1 MKRIKYISR
10 FTTPMTA
17 RDIERI
23 AAQSAANN
31 RKLGITGLLIASG
44 GVFFQVIEGPAAA
57 VDEIYSRILRDK
69 RHQDVLT
76 LRVEEGNLPRLFPD
90 WEMRKIDLDTATE
103 LRLEPMKAIIQAII
117 RQSETTTLLTTA
129 LERAVWQEAITPQVS
144 SPAPV
149 VPARRPTTK
158 KPAVRKSRSAG
169 QRRTRR

>member
-10 FTTPMTA
+10 FAAPMTA

-31 RKLGITGLLIASG
+31 RKFGITGLLIASG
-44 GVFFQVIEGPAAA
+44 GVFFQVIEGPDAA

-103 LRLEPMKAIIQAII
+103 MRLEPMKAIIQAII
-117 RQSETTTLLTTA
+117 RQVNSQTA
-129 LERAVWQEAITPQVS
+129 EPD
-144 SPAPV
+144 APSRQ
-149 VPARRPTTK
+149 ATTK
-158 KPAVRKSRSAG
+158 KPAAREARPAGAKRSNH
-169 QRRTRR
+169 

>member
-10 FTTPMTA
+10 FATHMSA

-31 RKLGITGLLIASG
+31 RKLGITGLLVASG
-44 GVFFQVIEGPAAA
+44 GVFFQVIEGPDAA

-76 LRVEEGNLPRLFPD
+76 LRVEAGSLPRLFPD

-129 LERAVWQEAITPQVS
+129 LERAVWQEAITARDS
-144 SPAPV
+144 SPTPA
-149 VPARRPTTK
+149 PARRPTTK
-158 KPAVRKSRSAG
+158 KPAARKPRPAG
-169 QRRTRR
+169 ERRTRR